1 MQNQTR
7 TEEPPWT
14 ILSILKWT
22 TSYFTS
28 HNIENPRASAEVLLA
43 HVLGVKR
50 IDLYIRYDQPLIPD
64 ELSRFKTVIRRRMRR
79 EPVAYIMGEKE
90 FWSMPMA
97 VTPDVLIPRPE
108 TECLVE
114 TALALLSPSGGK
126 TEWPGP
132 PPRILELGTGSGA
145 VALALASELKTA
157 VLMASDRSEKAIGV
171 ARQNARR
178 LDLDRRV
185 HLFCGDWFACMH
197 APVWRFD
204 MILSNPPYIP
214 TAEIDRLQAEVS
226 GYEPRGALD
235 GGIDGLAAIRIII
248 DRAPDYLRPG
258 GHLLLEIGHDQK
270 AGVEKIVALSNHYA
284 QLDVVRD
291 YGGHDRVAKI
301 LRK

>member
-43 HVLGVKR
+43 HVLGVGR

-114 TALALLSPSGGK
+114 TALALLAPTDGNAERS
-126 TEWPGP
+126 GP

-185 HLFCGDWFACMH
+185 HFFCGDWFACMH
-197 APVWRFD
+197 PAAWRFD
-204 MILSNPPYIP
+204 LILSNPPYIP
-214 TAEIDRLQAEVS
+214 TAEIERLQTEVS

-270 AGVEKIVALSNHYA
+270 AGVEKIVALSNHYTL
-284 QLDVVRD
+284 LDVIRD

>member
-90 FWSMPMA
+90 FWSIPMA

-132 PPRILELGTGSGA
+132 APRILDLGTGSGA
-145 VALALASELKTA
+145 LALALASELKTA

-178 LDLDRRV
+178 LGLDRRV

-197 APVWRFD
+197 APAWRFD

-214 TAEIDRLQAEVS
+214 TAEIDRLQEEVS

-284 QLDVVRD
+284 QLDVIRD

>member
-1 MQNQTR
+1 MQNQTQ

-64 ELSRFKTVIRRRMRR
+64 ELSRFKTAIRRRMRR
-79 EPVAYIMGEKE
+79 EPVAYVTGEKE
-90 FWSMPMA
+90 S
-97 VTPDVLIPRPE
+97 
-108 TECLVE
+108 
-114 TALALLSPSGGK
+114 ALGLLSPPAGAA
-126 TEWPGP
+126 ERPGP
-132 PPRILELGTGSGA
+132 ATRILELGTGSGA
-145 VALALASELKTA
+145 VILALASELKTA
-157 VLMASDRSEKAIGV
+157 VMMASDRSKKAIGV
-171 ARQNARR
+171 ARRNARR
-178 LDLDRRV
+178 FDLDRRV
-185 HLFCGDWFACMH
+185 HFFCGDWFACMR
-197 APVWRFD
+197 PRMWRFD

-226 GYEPRGALD
+226 RYEPRGALD
-235 GGIDGLAAIRIII
+235 GGIDGLASIQAII

-270 AGVEKIVALSNHYA
+270 ADVEKIVALSTSYA
-284 QLDVVRD
+284 QLDFIRD
-291 YGGHDRVAKI
+291 YGGHDRVVKL

>member
-1 MQNQTR
+1 MQNQTQ

-64 ELSRFKTVIRRRMRR
+64 ELSRFKTAIRRRMRR

-90 FWSMPMA
+90 FWSMSMA

-114 TALALLSPSGGK
+114 AALGLLSPPAGAA
-126 TEWPGP
+126 ERPGP
-132 PPRILELGTGSGA
+132 ATRILELGTGSGA
-145 VALALASELKTA
+145 VVLALASELKTA
-157 VLMASDRSEKAIGV
+157 VMMASDRSKKAIGV
-171 ARQNARR
+171 ARRNARR
-178 LDLDRRV
+178 FDLDRRV
-185 HLFCGDWFACMH
+185 HFFCGDWFACMR
-197 APVWRFD
+197 PRMWRFD

-226 GYEPRGALD
+226 RYEPRGALD
-235 GGIDGLAAIRIII
+235 GGIDGLASIHEIIE
-248 DRAPDYLRPG
+248 RAPDYLRPG

-270 AGVEKIVALSNHYA
+270 ADVEKIAALSTSYA
-284 QLDVVRD
+284 QLDFIRD
-291 YGGHDRVAKI
+291 YGGHDRVVKL

>member
-1 MQNQTR
+1 MQNQTQ
-7 TEEPPWT
+7 TEEPPWN

-22 TSYFTS
+22 TSYFKS

-43 HVLGVKR
+43 HVLEVKR
-50 IDLYIRYDQPLIPD
+50 IDLYIRYDQPLIPE
-64 ELSRFKTVIRRRMRR
+64 ELLRFKTAIRRRMRR

-114 TALALLSPSGGK
+114 AALALL
-126 TEWPGP
+126 P
-132 PPRILELGTGSGA
+132 PPAGGAESAEMPTRILELGTGSGA
-145 VALALASELKTA
+145 VALALASELQAA
-157 VLMASDRSEKAIGV
+157 VLMASDRSIKAIDV

-178 LDLDRRV
+178 LDLDQRV
-185 HLFCGDWFACMH
+185 HFFCGDWFVCLH
-197 APVWRFD
+197 PRVRRFD

-226 GYEPRGALD
+226 QYEPRGALD
-235 GGIDGLAAIRIII
+235 GGADGLVSIRAIIG
-248 DRAPDYLRPG
+248 RAPDYLKPG

-270 AGVEKIVALSNHYA
+270 ADIEKTVALSTAYA
-284 QLDVVRD
+284 QLDFIRD
-291 YGGHDRVAKI
+291 YGGHDRIVRLLK
-301 LRK
+301 K